1 MDSKKR
7 KYNFL
12 SIKLLFQ
19 DISKKQRA
27 LNRLSL
33 TSELPPKGADVRE
46 NHTLESCKDF
56 HNEHEDALA
65 KTNSKC

>member
-1 MDSKKR
+1 MYAKT
-7 KYNFL
+7 
-12 SIKLLFQ
+12 I
-19 DISKKQRA
+19 
-27 LNRLSL
+27 
-33 TSELPPKGADVRE
+33 ELPPKGADVRE